1 MKSQERFALIGVA
14 GLLVAGFVL
23 SQIYIHKRNREE
35 LEDIARELAFT
46 WKNQLNLDHEQTQ
59 LMEDVIIAYTIR
71 KNEVLNSGVN
81 EDSLIRRLQAVQ
93 RNEHKKLKKILT
105 EEQFEKYIQ
114 VNKGLTRKS

>member
-1 MKSQERFALIGVA
+1 MKLQERIALIGAA
-14 GLLVAGFVL
+14 GILVAGFVY

-35 LEDIARELAFT
+35 LEEIARELAFT
-46 WKNQLNLDHEQTQ
+46 WKQKLDLDHEQTL

-81 EDSLIRRLQAVQ
+81 EDSLIRRLQAIQ

-105 EEQFEKYIQ
+105 EEQFEKYIK
-114 VNKGLTRKS
+114 VSKGLTQKS

>member
-1 MKSQERFALIGVA
+1 MKSQQRIALIGVA
-14 GLLVAGFVL
+14 GLLVAGFVY

-35 LEDIARELAFT
+35 LEEIARELAYT
-46 WKNQLNLDHEQTQ
+46 WKHQLNLDHEQTL

-81 EDSLIRRLQAVQ
+81 EDSLIRKLQAIQ

-105 EEQFEKYIQ
+105 EDQFEKYIQ

>member
-1 MKSQERFALIGVA
+1 MKPQQRIALIGAA
-14 GLLVAGFVL
+14 GLLVAGFVY

-35 LEDIARELAFT
+35 LEDIARELAYT
-46 WKNQLNLDHEQTQ
+46 WKQKLNLDHEQTL

-81 EDSLIRRLQAVQ
+81 EDSLIRRLQAIQ
-93 RNEHKKLKKILT
+93 QSEHKKLRKFLT

-114 VNKGLTRKS
+114 VNKSLTRKA